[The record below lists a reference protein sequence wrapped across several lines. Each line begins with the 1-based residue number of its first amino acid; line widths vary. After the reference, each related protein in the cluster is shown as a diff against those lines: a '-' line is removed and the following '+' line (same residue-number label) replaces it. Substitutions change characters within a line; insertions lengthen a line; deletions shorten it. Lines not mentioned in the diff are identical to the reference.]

1 MSMRCALWSSWVPV
15 RPGVAPC
22 ACWLR
27 QQPHAHCGQRP
38 HTSGASQRPTGC
50 GSRHT
55 PNGGEEPPHLRERE
69 PRHYQV
75 KNL

>member
-15 RPGVAPC
+15 RPGVAP
-22 ACWLR
+22 LR
-27 QQPHAHCGQRP
+27 LLAAQQG
-38 HTSGASQRPTGC
+38 GAATRT
-50 GSRHT
+50 RA
-55 PNGGEEPPHLRERE
+55 E